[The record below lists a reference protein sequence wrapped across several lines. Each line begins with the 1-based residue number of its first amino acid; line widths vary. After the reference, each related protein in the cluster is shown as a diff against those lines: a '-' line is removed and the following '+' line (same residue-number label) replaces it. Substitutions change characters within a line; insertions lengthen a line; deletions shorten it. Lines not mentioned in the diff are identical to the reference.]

1 LVIFSGSEATRLQDE
16 KGDTVGRPKTY
27 DRDEVARKAMEL
39 FWLHGFH
46 GTSTQAL
53 VDHIKINRY
62 SLFAEFGTKQGLFEA
77 ALALYE
83 SEIVQWYLG
92 AVEAPG
98 AGLDELTTVIEFF
111 ATAARTP
118 GTERGCLICNSATE
132 LAAHD
137 PVSRNFVE
145 SYVNRISGAISRA
158 LDNAKAQGDVRGD
171 VNTEQEG
178 RFFAATLLGF
188 FVLLRAQIEPEILRS
203 ASLAAYEHIR
213 NLQH

>member
-1 LVIFSGSEATRLQDE
+1 M
-16 KGDTVGRPKTY
+16 GRPKTY
-27 DRDEVARKAMEL
+27 ERDEVARKAMEL

-83 SEIVQWYLG
+83 SEIVQWYFG
-92 AVEAPG
+92 ALEAPD
-98 AGLDELTTVIEFF
+98 AGLDELIAVIEFF
-111 ATAARTP
+111 ASAAGTP

-132 LAAHD
+132 RAAHD

-145 SYVNRISGAISRA
+145 SYVNRISAAIGGTLEHARE
-158 LDNAKAQGDVRGD
+158 QGDLRDD
-171 VNTEQEG
+171 VNTEQES
-178 RFFAATLLGF
+178 RLLASTLLGF
-188 FVLLRAQIEPEILRS
+188 FVLLRAQIEPKILQS
-203 ASLAAYEHIR
+203 ASRAAIEHIKS
-213 NLQH
+213 LQH

>member
-1 LVIFSGSEATRLQDE
+1 
-16 KGDTVGRPKTY
+16 VGRPKTY
-27 DRDEVARKAMEL
+27 ERDEVARKAMEL

-83 SEIVQWYLG
+83 SEIVQWYFG
-92 AVEAPG
+92 ALEAPD
-98 AGLDELTTVIEFF
+98 AGLDELIAVIEFF
-111 ATAARTP
+111 ASAAGTP

-132 LAAHD
+132 RAAHD

-145 SYVNRISGAISRA
+145 SYVNRISAAIGRA
-158 LDNAKAQGDVRGD
+158 LEHAREQGDLRDD
-171 VNTEQEG
+171 VNTEQES
-178 RFFAATLLGF
+178 RLLASTLLGF
-188 FVLLRAQIEPEILRS
+188 FVLLRAQIEPNILQS
-203 ASLAAYEHIR
+203 ASRAAIEHIKS
-213 NLQH
+213 LQH

>member
-1 LVIFSGSEATRLQDE
+1 M
-16 KGDTVGRPKTY
+16 GRPKTY
-27 DRDEVARKAMEL
+27 ERDEVARKAMEL

-83 SEIVQWYLG
+83 SEIVQWYFG
-92 AVEAPG
+92 ALEAPD
-98 AGLDELTTVIEFF
+98 AGLDELIAVIEFF
-111 ATAARTP
+111 ASAAGTP

-132 LAAHD
+132 RAAHD

-145 SYVNRISGAISRA
+145 SYVNRISAAIGRA
-158 LDNAKAQGDVRGD
+158 LEHAREQGDLRDD
-171 VNTEQEG
+171 VNTEQES
-178 RFFAATLLGF
+178 RLLASTLLGF
-188 FVLLRAQIEPEILRS
+188 FVLLRAQIEPKILQS
-203 ASLAAYEHIR
+203 ASRAAIEHIKS
-213 NLQH
+213 LQH

>member
-1 LVIFSGSEATRLQDE
+1 LSGFRIG

-27 DRDEVARKAMEL
+27 DRGDVARKAMEL

-53 VDHIKINRY
+53 VDYIKINRY

-77 ALALYE
+77 ALENYE
-83 SEIVQWYLG
+83 REIVQWYIG
-92 AVEAPG
+92 ALEAPD
-98 AGLDELTTVIEFF
+98 AGLDELIAVIEFF
-111 ATAARTP
+111 ASAARTP

-137 PVSRNFVE
+137 PVSRGFVA
-145 SYVNRISGAISRA
+145 SYVNRVSGAISRA
-158 LDNAKAQGDVRGD
+158 LEHAKAQGDLRED

-178 RFFAATLLGF
+178 KLLTATLLGF
-188 FVLLRAQIEPEILRS
+188 FVLLRAQLEPKVLRS
-203 ASLAAYEHIR
+203 AARAAIDHIKSL
-213 NLQH
+213 QC

>member
-1 LVIFSGSEATRLQDE
+1 M
-16 KGDTVGRPKTY
+16 GRPKTY
-27 DRDEVARKAMEL
+27 ERDEVARKAMEL

-83 SEIVQWYLG
+83 SEIVQWYFG
-92 AVEAPG
+92 ALEAPD
-98 AGLDELTTVIEFF
+98 AGLDELIAVIEFF
-111 ATAARTP
+111 ASAAGTP

-132 LAAHD
+132 RAAHD

-145 SYVNRISGAISRA
+145 SYVNRISAAIGGALEHARE
-158 LDNAKAQGDVRGD
+158 QGDLRDD
-171 VNTEQEG
+171 VNTEQES
-178 RFFAATLLGF
+178 RLLASTLLGF
-188 FVLLRAQIEPEILRS
+188 FVLLRAQIEPKILQS
-203 ASLAAYEHIR
+203 ASRAAIEHIKS
-213 NLQH
+213 LQH

>member
-1 LVIFSGSEATRLQDE
+1 M
-16 KGDTVGRPKTY
+16 GRPKTY
-27 DRDEVARKAMEL
+27 KRDEVARKAMEL

-83 SEIVQWYLG
+83 SEIVQWYFG
-92 AVEAPG
+92 ALEAPD
-98 AGLDELTTVIEFF
+98 AGLDELIAVIEFF
-111 ATAARTP
+111 ASAAGTP

-132 LAAHD
+132 RAAHD

-145 SYVNRISGAISRA
+145 SYVNRISAAIGRA
-158 LDNAKAQGDVRGD
+158 LEHARAQGNLRDD
-171 VNTEQEG
+171 VNTEQES
-178 RFFAATLLGF
+178 RLLVSTLLGF
-188 FVLLRAQIEPEILRS
+188 FVLLRAQIEPKILQS
-203 ASLAAYEHIR
+203 ASRAAIEHIKG
-213 NLQH
+213 LQH